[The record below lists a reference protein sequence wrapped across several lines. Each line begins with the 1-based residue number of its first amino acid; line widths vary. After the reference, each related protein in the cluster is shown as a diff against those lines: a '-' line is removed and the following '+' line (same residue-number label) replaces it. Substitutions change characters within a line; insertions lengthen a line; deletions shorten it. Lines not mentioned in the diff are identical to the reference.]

1 MYEKKRLPIGIE
13 NFEKIR
19 REGFYFVDKTCFIRD
34 LLYNWGE
41 VNLFTRPRRFG
52 KSLNMAMLKSFFE
65 PGADKALF
73 EGLEISKEKELC
85 EIYMGKYPV
94 VSVSMK
100 SANAENFQDARSM
113 ICQIINEE
121 TIRIQNT
128 LHLEKMTDYQQQL
141 VQRLSNPDMSDAEL
155 MNSLRMLSALL
166 CQYYD
171 KKVIILIDEYD
182 VPLAKA
188 YERGYYDQMVILIR
202 NMFEQAF
209 KTNDNLQFAVMTGC
223 LRIAKESI
231 FTGLNNLNVLSVTD
245 VRFDEYFGFT
255 DREVRDML
263 SYYGI
268 SGAYDTIKEWYDGYR
283 FGNIDVYCPWDVIC
297 YCAKLCSDP
306 EALPEAY
313 WSNTSGNDIIRHFL
327 EKAKAMTRKEIGSL
341 IDGEAVVK
349 KIRQNVTYSEM
360 YDSIDNMWSV
370 MFMTGYLTQRGKE
383 EDRLR
388 LVIPNKEIKNIFI
401 DQISEWFLD
410 NARQDG
416 EALEVFCEAVK
427 DGDAENVEKRLN
439 EYLIRTIS
447 IRDTAVEDSKKENF
461 YHGILLGLLGYKDS
475 WEVWSNREAGEGYAD
490 ILAEIQKEQIGIVI
504 ELKYAHSGNL
514 ERACDDA
521 LKQIRDRQYE
531 ELMREDGMKKVL
543 KYGIACYKKKC
554 MVRVEESGPL

>member
-1 MYEKKRLPIGIE
+1 MYDIGKKRLPIGIE

-65 PGADKALF
+65 PGADKVLF
-73 EGLEISKEKELC
+73 EGLEIAKEKELC
-85 EIYMGKYPV
+85 ELYMGKYPV

-128 LHLEKMTDYQQQL
+128 LLLEKMTDYQQQL

-182 VPLAKA
+182 VTLAKA

-202 NMFEQAF
+202 NMFEQAL

-327 EKAKAMTRKEIGSL
+327 EMAKAMTRKEIGSL
-341 IDGEAVVK
+341 IDGDAVVK
-349 KIRQNVTYSEM
+349 RIRQDVTYSEM
-360 YDSIDNMWSV
+360 YDSVDNMWSV

-388 LVIPNKEIKNIFI
+388 LVIPNKEII
-401 DQISEWFLD
+401 
-410 NARQDG
+410 
-416 EALEVFCEAVK
+416 AV
-427 DGDAENVEKRLN
+427 
-439 EYLIRTIS
+439 
-447 IRDTAVEDSKKENF
+447 
-461 YHGILLGLLGYKDS
+461 
-475 WEVWSNREAGEGYAD
+475 
-490 ILAEIQKEQIGIVI
+490 
-504 ELKYAHSGNL
+504 
-514 ERACDDA
+514 
-521 LKQIRDRQYE
+521 
-531 ELMREDGMKKVL
+531 
-543 KYGIACYKKKC
+543 
-554 MVRVEESGPL
+554 